1 MAQDPI
7 KLNPIDA
14 WGAIQQM
21 QSTTGWK
28 LLMEKYSNEGEEILS
43 KLLSLETDAGE
54 KYTKRDLLAYQLH
67 ALGRL
72 QLCLAEFETEA
83 KGEMQKQK
91 GEPK

>member
-1 MAQDPI
+1 MPDPKI
-7 KLNPIDA
+7 NAIDA

-21 QSTTGWK
+21 KDTTGWK
-28 LLMEKYSNEGEEILS
+28 LLMQKYSEEGEIILS
-43 KLLSLETDAGE
+43 QLLSLETDAGE

-83 KGEMQKQK
+83 KGEQLKQK
-91 GEPK
+91 EDPK